1 MLRPITTAV
10 LLLAAATLP
19 AQAPSAPPAE
29 AHLTE
34 VLRQLDAASARFKSA
49 EADFKKDL
57 YQRVVRETTTQTGSI
72 YFQRAGATTQ
82 AGAAPT
88 QMGATFNP
96 PDARIVEFKDG
107 HVRLFD
113 PGANHVTLVDA
124 HANAAQFE
132 TFLTLGFGGSG
143 KDLEKTW
150 TITDQGT
157 ESMSDG
163 DANVKVEK
171 LDLVAKDAGL
181 RNTFTHVTIWVDPTR
196 AVSLKQQ
203 FFQPSDD
210 VQTATYT
217 HIRVN
222 QPINQKRYAI
232 KTNNKTTAS

>member
-1 MLRPITTAV
+1 MRITTRTVSITATT
-10 LLLAAATLP
+10 LLLIASTLP

-29 AHLTE
+29 AHLAD
-34 VLRQLDAASARFKSA
+34 VLRQLDASSAKFHSA

-57 YQRVVRETTTQTGSI
+57 FQRVVRETTTQTGSI
-72 YFQRAGATTQ
+72 YFQRT
-82 AGAAPT
+82 AAST

-96 PDARIVEFKDG
+96 PDARVVEFKDG
-107 HVRLFD
+107 RVRLFD
-113 PGANHVTLVDA
+113 PGANHLTQVDA
-124 HANAAQFE
+124 HSNAAQFE

-143 KDLEKTW
+143 KDLERTW
-150 TITDQGT
+150 TISDGGS

-163 DANVKVEK
+163 DATVKVEK
-171 LDLVAKDAGL
+171 LDLVPKDPNL

-222 QPINQKRYAI
+222 QPINAKRYTI
-232 KTNNKTTAS
+232 KTNSKTTAS

>member
-1 MLRPITTAV
+1 MRSIGLRVTTTATV
-10 LLLAAATLP
+10 LLLAATLP

-29 AHLTE
+29 AHLTD
-34 VLRQLDAASARFKSA
+34 VLRQLDVASAKFKSA

-72 YFQRAGATTQ
+72 YFQRSGPT
-82 AGAAPT
+82 T
-88 QMGATFNP
+88 QMGAVFNP

-113 PGANHVTLVDA
+113 PGANHLTQVDA

-132 TFLTLGFGGSG
+132 AFLTLGFGGSG
-143 KDLEKTW
+143 KDLERTW
-150 TITDQGT
+150 AITDQGT

-163 DANVKVEK
+163 DTTIKVEK

-203 FFQPSDD
+203 FFEPSDD

-222 QPINQKRYAI
+222 QPVNQKRYAI

>member
-1 MLRPITTAV
+1 MSSTA
-10 LLLAAATLP
+10 LKLTASAFLLAGTLP

-29 AHLTE
+29 AHLTD
-34 VLRQLDAASARFKSA
+34 VLRQLDAASAKFHSA

-72 YFQRAGATTQ
+72 CFLRAGSN
-82 AGAAPT
+82 T
-88 QMGATFNP
+88 QMGAVFNP

-107 HVRLFD
+107 RVRLFD

-143 KDLEKTW
+143 KDLERTW

-157 ESMSDG
+157 ESLSDG
-163 DANVKVEK
+163 DGMVKVEK
-171 LDLVAKDAGL
+171 LDLIAKDAGL

-232 KTNNKTTAS
+232 KTNSKTTAS